1 MLIRRGSYAPGSI
14 WFQAK
19 IDTPR
24 RSRGGQLLCW
34 PLCRPPLGM
43 FGQAVVI
50 GRYAEQSFAWIWDR
64 RVGVRRNE
72 LLGKLAGS
80 HLDQAHERS

>member
-1 MLIRRGSYAPGSI
+1 MLIRRRSYAPGSI

-34 PLCRPPLGM
+34 PLGRPPLGM

-50 GRYAEQSFAWIWDR
+50 GRYAEHH
-64 RVGVRRNE
+64 
-72 LLGKLAGS
+72 LLGFGIGELACDGTS
-80 HLDQAHERS
+80 F